1 MEWKSSKNRPAD
13 GREPAGDEQIIEL
26 YWQRDE
32 DAIQETDIRYGR
44 YLLAIACHILPNRE
58 DGRETVNDTYLK
70 AWHSMP
76 PHRPARLS
84 CFLAKITRDLSID
97 RFRRQ
102 NAAKRQG
109 SQYTLSLEELAECVE
124 GGENPQEQIELAA
137 LAEAIDTYLRS
148 CPKQTRDIFICR
160 YYFLD
165 PVREIADFFGVSQS
179 MVKSALHRTR
189 IGLRAHLEKE
199 GFAL

>member
-1 MEWKSSKNRPAD
+1 MKKELKKTES
-13 GREPAGDEQIIEL
+13 DERIIEL

-32 DAIQETDIRYGR
+32 DAIRETDRRYGR
-44 YLLAIACHILPNRE
+44 YLHSIACHILRNRE
-58 DGRETVNDTYLK
+58 DGHETVNDTYLK

-137 LAEAIDTYLRS
+137 LAEAIGTYIRS
-148 CPKQTRDIFICR
+148 CPKQTCDIFICR

-165 PVREIADFFGVSQS
+165 PIGDIAGFFGVSQS
-179 MVKSALHRTR
+179 LVKSVLHRTR
-189 IGLRAHLEKE
+189 IGLRSHLEKE